1 MRWAVSNPE
10 KRRALAQLGLSD
22 EIKPMTRAAAH
33 KTMASLG
40 ELLERSRAKGPMRKA
55 PIGFVVAILNSVAE
69 ATMDF
74 MAQDPT
80 NAKKHC
86 KAGFDAVW
94 RMIA

>member
-1 MRWAVSNPE
+1 MRWAVSNPK

-22 EIKPMTRAAAH
+22 EIKPMTRAAGH

-40 ELLERSRAKGPMRKA
+40 ELLERSRANGPMRKA
-55 PIGFVVAILNSVAE
+55 PIGFVVAIMNSVAE